1 MADFKKNLEKLARDA
16 KLYWRGF
23 RAPFDLFGKH
33 TLLLVAIQ
41 VAIDLLFRTKSNK
54 KNRDDFRF
62 YAKVFGRGFRA
73 SVKTYGK
80 YAFWAVAIRVAL
92 FVFFRKK

>member
-33 TLLLVAIQ
+33 MLLYCALRVAFI
-41 VAIDLLFRTKSNK
+41 IFFRTESDK
-54 KNRDDFRF
+54 KNLDNFRF
-62 YAKVFGRGFRA
+62 YSKVFGRGFRA